1 MIRSMTAFASLEGGS
16 SAQTRSWE
24 LRGVNAR
31 GLDLRLRLPD
41 GLGALEAPIRARLSA
56 RLSRGAISL
65 TLRIQKT
72 EGQSGLVIDTDQLD
86 RVLAALDL
94 VQERAFANGVTLAQP
109 TAADVLAQRGVIQ
122 SAGPEPRLG
131 DGADDALLSE
141 LDRLLEAFCAMRAAE
156 GQAIAAV
163 LATQIDRIEALTS
176 EAATLAAAREDE
188 ARAALRSALARVFE
202 EVPEADEARLA
213 QELALIALKT
223 DVTEE
228 IDRLHAHVAAAR
240 SLVAEDVPQGRRLD
254 FLAQEFNREANTLC
268 SKAQS
273 AGLTRVGLAL
283 KAVIDQLREQV
294 QNIE

>member
-16 SAQTRSWE
+16 PAQLRSWE

-41 GLGALEAPIRARLSA
+41 GQGGLEQTIRARLSA

-65 TLRIQKT
+65 TLRSQRFD
-72 EGQSGLVIDTDQLD
+72 GQSSLVIDTDQLD

-94 VQERAFANGVTLAQP
+94 VQERAFAKGVTLAQP

-122 SAGPEPRLG
+122 NASPDPRPEVA
-131 DGADDALLSE
+131 ADAALLSE
-141 LDRLLEAFCAMRAAE
+141 LDALIDAFCAMRAAE
-156 GQAIAAV
+156 GRSIEAV
-163 LATQIDRIEALTS
+163 LSAQIDRIEALTA
-176 EAATLAAAREDE
+176 EAATLAAARQDE
-188 ARAALRSALARVFE
+188 ARAAVRSALARVLE
-202 EVPEADEARLA
+202 EVPDADEARLA
-213 QELALIALKT
+213 QELALIAVRT

-228 IDRLHAHVAAAR
+228 IDRLSAHVAAAR
-240 SLVAEDVPQGRRLD
+240 ALVAEDAPQGRRLD

-273 AGLTRVGLAL
+273 GELTRVGLAL